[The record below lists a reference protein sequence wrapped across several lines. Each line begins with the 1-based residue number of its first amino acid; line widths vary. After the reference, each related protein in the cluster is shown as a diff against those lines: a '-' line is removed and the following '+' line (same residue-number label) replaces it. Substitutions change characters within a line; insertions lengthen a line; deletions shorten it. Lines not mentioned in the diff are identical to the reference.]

1 MTVLNAN
8 ELIRLSEMGKHTL
21 KIREQ
26 TKVRQTNNAMVRGG
40 VGGGGG
46 GGHIFSFSSLLS
58 PLAAVGYLAFIQNDA
73 KKS

>member
-1 MTVLNAN
+1 MLNAN

-26 TKVRQTNNAMVRGG
+26 TKVRQTNNAVDEWYG
-40 VGGGGG
+40 VGSYL
-46 GGHIFSFSSLLS
+46 FFSSLLS
-58 PLAAVGYLAFIQNDA
+58 PFAAVGYLAFIQNDA